1 MIRRFAPWIAVGV
14 ASLVLLAAIAL
25 RSAPNTTTGQGN
37 GVSSAVG
44 GPFQLVDTSGK
55 PVDQSVLQGKWS
67 AVYFGYTYCP
77 DVCPTTLTT
86 LGGAIDR
93 MGARAKDFQVVF
105 ITVDPH
111 RDTPTQ
117 LKNYLSS
124 AEFPRGVI
132 GLTGSDAQVAKV
144 AQAYKVYYQQAGT
157 GAAYTVDHSSAI
169 YLMDPKGQFDTV
181 IPYGLTPDQAKDSI
195 VKAMQDQSAHG

>member
-14 ASLVLLAAIAL
+14 ASLVLLAAIAF
-25 RSAPNTTTGQGN
+25 RSGTNGATGSG
-37 GVSSAVG
+37 GAVG

-55 PVDQSVLQGKWS
+55 PVDQSVLKGKWS

-111 RDTPTQ
+111 RDTPVQ

-144 AQAYKVYYQQAGT
+144 AQAYKVYFQKAGT

-195 VKAMQDQSAHG
+195 VKAMQDETAHS

>member
-1 MIRRFAPWIAVGV
+1 MIRRFAPWIAVGI

-25 RSAPNTTTGQGN
+25 RWGPGSVTSQA
-37 GVSSAVG
+37 SAVG
-44 GPFQLVDTSGK
+44 GPFQLVDQTGRA
-55 PVDQSVLQGKWS
+55 VDQSVLTGKWS

-77 DVCPTTLTT
+77 DVCPATLTT

-111 RDTPTQ
+111 RDTPSQ

-124 AEFPRGVI
+124 SEFPRGVI
-132 GLTGSDAQVAKV
+132 GLTGTDAQVARV
-144 AQAYKVYYQQAGT
+144 AQAYKVYYQKAGT
-157 GAAYTVDHSSAI
+157 GDAYSVDHSSAI
-169 YLMDPKGQFDTV
+169 YLMDPRGRFDTV

-195 VKAMQDQSAHG
+195 VRAMQDESAHS

>member
-1 MIRRFAPWIAVGV
+1 MIRRFAPWIAVGL

-25 RSAPNTTTGQGN
+25 HTGPSASANAAG
-37 GVSSAVG
+37 AVG
-44 GPFQLVDTSGK
+44 GPFQLVDQTGK
-55 PVDQSVLQGKWS
+55 PVDQSVLDGKWS

-93 MGARAKDFQVVF
+93 MGPRAKDFQVVF

-124 AEFPRGVI
+124 SEFPRGVI
-132 GLTGSDAQVAKV
+132 GLTGTDAQVAKV
-144 AQAYKVYYQQAGT
+144 AQAYKVYFQKAGT
-157 GAAYTVDHSSAI
+157 GDAYSVDHSSAI

-195 VKAMQDQSAHG
+195 VKAMQDQSAHS

>member
-1 MIRRFAPWIAVGV
+1 MIRRFAPWLAVGI
-14 ASLVLLAAIAL
+14 ASLLLLVAIAL
-25 RSAPNTTTGQGN
+25 RPGPAPASGQAG
-37 GVSSAVG
+37 AIG
-44 GPFQLVDTSGK
+44 GPFQLVDQTGRG
-55 PVDQSVLQGKWS
+55 VDQSILKGKWS

-111 RDTPTQ
+111 RDTPGQ

-132 GLTGSDAQVAKV
+132 GLTGADAQVAQV
-144 AQAYKVYYQQAGT
+144 AQAYKVYYQKAGS
-157 GAAYTVDHSSAI
+157 GDVYSVDHSSAI
-169 YLMDPKGQFDTV
+169 YLMDPKGQFAAV

-195 VKAMQDQSAHG
+195 VKAMQDQSAHS

>member
-25 RSAPNTTTGQGN
+25 RSGPGSATAQA
-37 GVSSAVG
+37 SAVG
-44 GPFQLVDTSGK
+44 GPFQLVDQTGRA
-55 PVDQSVLQGKWS
+55 VDQSVLKGKWS

-93 MGARAKDFQVVF
+93 MGARAKDFQIVF

-111 RDTPTQ
+111 RDTPSQ

-124 AEFPRGVI
+124 AEFPRGVV
-132 GLTGSDAQVAKV
+132 GLTGTDAQVAQV
-144 AQAYKVYYQQAGT
+144 AQAYKVFYQKAGT
-157 GAAYTVDHSSAI
+157 GDAYSVDHSSAI
-169 YLMDPKGQFDTV
+169 YLMDPKGRFDTV

-195 VKAMQDQSAHG
+195 VRAMQEQSAHR